1 MLRKNMIHV
10 TILDTLGRV
19 VQVAKFQR
27 ITTAE
32 DFASDMIARYPYYT
46 YRID

>member
-10 TILDTLGRV
+10 TVIDTLGRV

-27 ITTAE
+27 ITSAE
-32 DFASDMIARYPYYT
+32 DFAADIVARNPFYT
-46 YRID
+46 VRID